1 MIMDPFKNSTTTN
14 SGEGD
19 SGMERTRISLLNDEH
34 WSYIRRQYSMSP
46 RELQVARLVC
56 EGFNNDEIAGSLKI
70 TQGTIKTHIRNIYRR
85 VRVKNKIEMLL
96 RFVDHASKSPIRP
109 KIDLP
114 IRPGASEDENGTLPR
129 LSRG

>member
-1 MIMDPFKNSTTTN
+1 MDPLKNAAINNT
-14 SGEGD
+14 GD
-19 SGMERTRISLLNDEH
+19 DDPGTERTRISLLNDEH
-34 WSYIRRQYSMSP
+34 WSFIRRQYSMSP

-96 RFVDHASKSPIRP
+96 KFVDHATKSPTP
-109 KIDLP
+109 SKIDLSVQ
-114 IRPGASEDENGTLPR
+114 PGGNGNGG
-129 LSRG
+129 LSRLTRQ

>member
-1 MIMDPFKNSTTTN
+1 MDPLKNAAN
-14 SGEGD
+14 DGNGD
-19 SGMERTRISLLNDEH
+19 PGKERTRISLLNDEH

-46 RELQVARLVC
+46 REMQVARLVC
-56 EGFNNDEIAGSLKI
+56 EGFNNDEIADSLKI

-96 RFVDHASKSPIRP
+96 KFVDHASKSPIQP

-114 IRPGASEDENGTLPR
+114 VHPGREDNPGGISSR
-129 LSRG
+129 LSRS